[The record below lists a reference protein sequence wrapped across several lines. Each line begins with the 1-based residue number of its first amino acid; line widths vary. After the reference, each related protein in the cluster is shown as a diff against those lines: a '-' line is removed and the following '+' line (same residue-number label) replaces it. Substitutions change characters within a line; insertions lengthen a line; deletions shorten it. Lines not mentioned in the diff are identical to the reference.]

1 LNNNNNNNNN
11 NNGTMTTTT
20 TRRRIDLPDDVAGLL
35 AAFDLTLDGLLTVNP
50 KVAKTAAAGIARSV
64 IHHAKP
70 SRSLARAIDPRN
82 DNATAT
88 RGFIPSLR
96 ALAERNGMVSAAV
109 GHNGC
114 MHATAGCIGCCLEQS
129 GHGGLSL
136 KVGAAR
142 GRRTMAM
149 VADPVT
155 YGRAMIYALARE
167 TARARRDGLPL
178 AARLCGTDETPWF
191 RRLFPVSV
199 ADAQRIRRRFGVD
212 VSVGDRLNVAAA
224 FGDVADFK
232 LYEYLKAR
240 TNDADGL
247 IAWRAAGWHDVT
259 ASFAADRSTAVRDAV
274 HAIRAGFRV
283 AFPVMLDKRA
293 APLRSLTLR
302 PDDGVAVTI
311 PAVDGD
317 GTDARWLDP
326 APSGVVL
333 RYKRSRGADPAAVAA
348 FVLPDRPVVRLSDG
362 VVQLNR

>member
-11 NNGTMTTTT
+11 NGAMTTTT

-88 RGFIPSLR
+88 RGFLPSLR

-109 GHNGC
+109 AHNGC

-129 GHGGLSL
+129 GHGGLSV
-136 KVGAAR
+136 KVSTAR

-149 VADPVT
+149 VADPVA
-155 YGRAMIYALARE
+155 YGRAMVYALARE

-199 ADAQRIRRRFGVD
+199 ADAQRIRRRFGVH

-317 GTDARWLDP
+317 ATDARWLDP
-326 APSGVVL
+326 ALSGVVL

>member
-1 LNNNNNNNNN
+1 
-11 NNGTMTTTT
+11 MTTTT
-20 TRRRIDLPDDVAGLL
+20 TTTSGRIVLPDDVRGLL
-35 AAFDLTLDGLLTVNP
+35 AAFDLQLSDLLTVNP
-50 KVAKTAAAGIARSV
+50 KVMKTAAAGIARSV

-82 DNATAT
+82 NNATAT
-88 RGFIPSLR
+88 RAFLPSLR
-96 ALAERNGMVSAAV
+96 ALAERNGMVAAAV
-109 GHNGC
+109 SHNGC
-114 MHATAGCIGCCLEQS
+114 MHATAGCAKCCLDQS
-129 GHGGLSL
+129 GHGGLS
-136 KVGAAR
+136 VNVSAAR
-142 GRRTMAM
+142 GRRTLAM

-155 YGRAMIYALARE
+155 YGRAMVYALARE

-199 ADAQRIRRRFGVD
+199 ADAQRIRRRFGVN
-212 VSVGDRLNVAAA
+212 VNTGDRLNIAAA
-224 FGDVADFK
+224 FADEPLT

-247 IAWRAAGWHDVT
+247 IAWCQAGWHDVT

-302 PDDGVAVTI
+302 PDDGVAVTV

-317 GTDARWLDP
+317 ATDARWLDP

-333 RYKRSRGADPAAVAA
+333 RYKRSRGADPSAVAA
-348 FVLPDRPVVRLSDG
+348 FVLPDVPAVRLSDG

>member
-1 LNNNNNNNNN
+1 
-11 NNGTMTTTT
+11 MTTTT
-20 TRRRIDLPDDVAGLL
+20 TTTTTTNGRIVLPDDVRGLL
-35 AAFDLTLDGLLTVNP
+35 AAFEMGLPDILTVNP
-50 KVAKTAAAGIARSV
+50 KVIKTTAAGIARSV

-82 DNATAT
+82 NNATAT
-88 RGFIPSLR
+88 RAFLPSLR
-96 ALAERNGMVSAAV
+96 ALAERNGMITAAV
-109 GHNGC
+109 SHNGC
-114 MHATAGCIGCCLEQS
+114 MHATPSCISCCLEQS
-129 GHGGLSL
+129 GHGGLS
-136 KVGAAR
+136 VAVSAAR
-142 GRRTMAM
+142 GRRTLAM

-155 YGRAMIYALARE
+155 YARTMVFALARE

-199 ADAQRIRRRFGVD
+199 ADAERIRRRFGVH
-212 VSVGDRLNVAAA
+212 VNVGERLNVAAT
-224 FGDVADFK
+224 FGDVADLT

-259 ASFAADRSTAVRDAV
+259 ASFAADRSTAVRDAA

-317 GTDARWLDP
+317 ATDARWLDP